1 LLRYLEDVQTTNP
14 AKYEQMVQQL
24 GQSAAQCG
32 TCAGSTNVFSAG
44 FVVKTRS
51 ISAKGRKVFINIV
64 GSDT

>member
-1 LLRYLEDVQTTNP
+1 LLRYLEDVQTNNP

-32 TCAGSTNVFSAG
+32 ACAGSTNVFSAG

-51 ISAKGRKVFINIV
+51 ISCSGY
-64 GSDT
+64 